1 MQKLSL
7 VFVVA
12 AASLGAALSARPSVA
27 HACECSRPGVEV
39 SPGAGLA
46 APTNTVVRVSWWI
59 GEVKIDESTL
69 QIQPAG
75 ADKERSKA
83 KPKKKGK
90 GKDQDDAPPPSTAA
104 VEVETTVSTSG
115 QVRTI
120 ILKPKAALLP
130 STRYEVRVASAAGE
144 KAGVIGE
151 FDTGP
156 ADDAKPPEWAGVAKA
171 TYVHQP
177 AVCCTCNTSD
187 AYAVLELGDA
197 GKVSDDATPVA
208 GIVYGVWLDDGSKL
222 EPGLPPAAPPLLL
235 TRAWSGKLYLGHKS
249 QCAPVNFDLPT
260 KAGPLK
266 LRVAPVDL
274 SGRVGKVSSVTLDVP
289 KPKDPPAAPARPA
302 PTK

>member
-7 VFVVA
+7 VAIVA
-12 AASLGAALSARPSVA
+12 AASLGAALSARPSVVQ
-27 HACECSRPGVEV
+27 ACECSRPGVEV

-75 ADKERSKA
+75 ADKERKA
-83 KPKKKGK
+83 RPKKSK
-90 GKDQDDAPPPSTAA
+90 GKDDASAAPATAA
-104 VEVETTVSTSG
+104 VEVETTASTSG

-120 ILKPKAALLP
+120 ILKPKASLLP

-144 KAGVIGE
+144 KVGVIGE

-156 ADDAKPPEWAGVAKA
+156 ADDAKPPEWAGVARA

-187 AYAVLELGDA
+187 AYAVLELSDDA
-197 GKVSDDATPVA
+197 KTSDDATPAVA
-208 GIVYGVWLDDGSKL
+208 LVYGVWLDDGSKL
-222 EPGLPPAAPPLLL
+222 EPGLPPAAPPLML

-249 QCAPVNFDLPT
+249 QCAPVNFDLPG

-274 SGRVGKVSSVTLDVP
+274 AGRVGKMSSVTLDVP
-289 KPKDPPAAPARPA
+289 RPKDPPAAPAKPA
-302 PTK
+302 AK